1 MIKKY
6 IDKVMI
12 WQMHNRREIV
22 CFVAGLII
30 GVIIL

>member
-12 WQMHNRREIV
+12 WQMHNRRVIV